1 MTKLIYRAK
10 NIAKAEREAGVKFFE
25 VLERLGDGMA
35 FLDLIFLFEAG
46 GATADDC
53 DEAISKDGIA
63 GAILAVTEGLNE
75 SGFLPQKIDT
85 REMREALEEQRKAL
99 VKKASAKSGEKTKK
113 TPSKSE

>member
-1 MTKLIYRAK
+1 MTNLIFRAK

-25 VLERLGDGMA
+25 VLERLGEGMG
-35 FLDLIFLFEAG
+35 FVDLIFLFEAG

-53 DEAISKDGIA
+53 DEIIAKDGIT
-63 GAILAVTEGLNE
+63 GAILAVMEGLNE

-85 REMREALEEQRKAL
+85 SEMRATLEEQ
-99 VKKASAKSGEKTKK
+99 KKASAKSGEKTKK